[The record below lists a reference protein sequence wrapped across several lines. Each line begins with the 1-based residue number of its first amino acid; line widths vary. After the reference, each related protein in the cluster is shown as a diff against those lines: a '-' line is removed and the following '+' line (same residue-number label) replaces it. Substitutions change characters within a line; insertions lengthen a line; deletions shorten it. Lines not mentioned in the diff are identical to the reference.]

1 MTVANTP
8 VVREKVRDSNIELLR
23 IIAMLLVMIVHASF
37 FSLNSPSV
45 IDVKNDISSSFF
57 RCLSESL
64 TIICVDVF
72 VLISGWFG
80 IRVKLIRLSEFIFQV
95 YFFGILMYVASILMG
110 TDYISIKGLG
120 KLFLSKDL
128 WFVKSYIVL
137 YIFAPI
143 LNTFVENSNKKDL
156 GIFLIAFFVVQTLH
170 GFISGSSWFSGGYS
184 PLTFMGLYLLARYI
198 RLYPNKLVQLN
209 KFSDLT
215 IYLSIA
221 LFTAALT
228 LLSIM
233 TGHETWHLYSY
244 SSPLVIIEALYFFL
258 FFTKIRL
265 RNKLINWIAISS
277 FAVYLFHCDVHFLVP
292 VYSTKISLW
301 YHTYPTITFILY
313 VAVWIVCIFTIS
325 ILVDKVRIV
334 IWNLCLKLYT
344 KNKAHSLI

>member
-45 IDVKNDISSSFF
+45 VDVKSDISSSFF

-64 TIICVDVF
+64 SIICVDVF

-80 IRVKLIRLSEFIFQV
+80 IKVKAIRLFEFIFQV
-95 YFFGILMYVASILMG
+95 YFFGILMYVASVLMG
-110 TDYISIKGLG
+110 ADYISISGLG

-128 WFVKSYIVL
+128 WFVKAYVVL
-137 YIFAPI
+137 YIFAPV
-143 LNTFVENSNKKDL
+143 LNAFVENSNRKGL

-170 GFISGSSWFSGGYS
+170 GFISGSNWFSGGYS
-184 PLTFMGLYLLARYI
+184 PLTFMGLYLLARYVK
-198 RLYPNKLVQLN
+198 LYPNKLVQLN
-209 KFSDLT
+209 KFYDLI
-215 IYLSIA
+215 IYLCLA
-221 LFTAALT
+221 LFLVLLT

-233 TGHETWHLYSY
+233 SGHETWHLYDY

-265 RNKLINWIAISS
+265 RSKLINWIAISS
-277 FAVYLFHCDVHFLVP
+277 FAVYLFHCDVH
-292 VYSTKISLW
+292 SW
-301 YHTYPTITFILY
+301 YQFIL
-313 VAVWIVCIFTIS
+313 IE
-325 ILVDKVRIV
+325 
-334 IWNLCLKLYT
+334 
-344 KNKAHSLI
+344 